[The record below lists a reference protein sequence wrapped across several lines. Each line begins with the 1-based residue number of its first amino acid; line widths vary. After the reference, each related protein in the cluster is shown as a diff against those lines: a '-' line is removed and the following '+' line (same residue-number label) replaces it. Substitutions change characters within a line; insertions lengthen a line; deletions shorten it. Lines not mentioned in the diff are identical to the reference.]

1 MESYG
6 TELKETPYPLIAAL
20 GARELQIKVLQLV
33 RTINEEFVPKLHF
46 TSMPSDHRFPLKK
59 EIREKHGTFPNQTQR
74 DFDGYRTQGIL
85 KTRWMKKHHELL
97 PAVVLLFHE
106 FDPRWNQKD
115 WMAHETAMRDE
126 MDQLK
131 RGLSGRECRVV
142 LILVQ
147 QIDDVGVAPVSVT
160 DERLASLRK
169 RLETDSKGLLLLRA
183 RDITRGSSVLAK
195 LESSVRTYAL
205 EYYKAQSKRV
215 KKYKKALSKTSHQLL
230 HVRYSFKIAH
240 YYEFRRYTTKVL
252 QHYETAYRAITA
264 LPLLDNE
271 RIEGVVT
278 MTQVKTMAEYI
289 NFKLCYHLMFSSSN
303 IKAAV
308 EQLQRHMKVYS
319 RALGPGDRANEH
331 WEWVS
336 RQYHVFAQLLSEAVS
351 IRGSLPAT
359 GLDSDIYKEPY
370 LYYSIAAKY
379 ATSRRKAATKL
390 GLSVAG
396 NRPTAES
403 VVSEFVVVPSIY
415 IGGDPVVSETQ
426 TSGQELSPAE
436 ALVKY
441 RRAIERTVPHA
452 RRTIHLL
459 EHAIQHLS
467 IYIGDQ
473 KTPRTRLKSRL
484 LAHLGI
490 ERLASGDLERARA
503 ELQKSKLAA
512 QTEHWWG
519 QTTQV
524 LKQLLMCTFRQ
535 GDTAAFIDYSL
546 QLLSPILEEFMSAP
560 ERVQTQQSMML
571 AWRSPEQLG
580 PPFTSSS
587 VLSGHEFSLD
597 RSRPLFT
604 MRAQFD
610 CVYACVKE
618 VVNVNLQLESHFPL
632 PVTMAKL
639 ELIFNDDR
647 YNLVIYHRENG
658 IETTPDEQEDGK
670 MFLSLA
676 FDPNTRRDLT
686 VPLRVKGGREFL
698 RYHETRFY
706 LGATENAVV
715 DDSSAA
721 ENDSPVESKFLRLSL
736 RCDQAPVVVEA
747 NPKPYLLEGRIPVMG
762 KGPGSPS
769 FARRKSM
776 FSTSASALDRSFG
789 DLNLNNG
796 VTPNGEV
803 VEETSNSYA
812 HGTVL
817 AVLQPRAKAKLSIAP
832 NQTLLSGDFRV
843 LSLSLASNE
852 DMLQTVS
859 YKPNCDPAPSSL
871 SLEDAVFFYQ
881 QVPGGQLTPV
891 PLDTTLQPR
900 DRMPLPNQEPNTET
914 VFRLIVRCMKSMSLR
929 IGVSISYTT
938 KAGVQVS
945 FEERFELSCH
955 DPFHIATGFLHELP
969 NGVGVNLNAK
979 ESYAVVGKPVSLQG
993 SVICSVAEP
1002 LHIVSMAFDPMT
1014 ESNMTKDIVP
1024 SGFGAT
1030 STPGQ
1035 ENIDAVLN
1043 DGDMRN
1049 FHLRVVP
1056 SQASPF
1062 VSLGRVQIRW
1072 RRLSSV
1078 LTKYAPSE
1086 HEEDIVTTWL
1096 DIPSVTFV
1104 DSPLTI
1110 SIETPTYALE
1120 GTMVSMAIRL
1130 RNNENAVHTLR
1141 IKPLEDTSEFLISGS
1156 SPAPAISS
1164 LWLCKLIL
1172 ILDVAYVRPNKR
1184 HRGSVAF
1191 RRARGENRIGA
1202 DQDR

>member
-20 GARELQIKVLQLV
+20 GARELQSKVLQLV

-46 TSMPSDHRFPLKK
+46 TSLPSDHRFPLKK

-74 DFDGYRTQGIL
+74 DFDGYRAQGIL

-115 WMAHETAMRDE
+115 WMTHETAMRDE

-147 QIDDVGVAPVSVT
+147 QIDDVGVAPVGVT

-215 KKYKKALSKTSHQLL
+215 KKYKKALSKSSHQLL

-264 LPLLDNE
+264 LPLLDSE
-271 RIEGVVT
+271 RIEGVVS
-278 MTQVKTMAEYI
+278 MAQVTTMAEYI

-308 EQLQRHMKVYS
+308 EQLQRHMKVYG
-319 RALGPGDRANEH
+319 RALGPENRANEH

-351 IRGSLPAT
+351 IRGSLPAA

-379 ATSRRKAATKL
+379 ATTRRKAATKL

-396 NRPTAES
+396 NRPIAES
-403 VVSEFVVVPSIY
+403 VASEFVVVPSIY

-426 TSGQELSPAE
+426 ASGQELSPAE

-441 RRAIERTVPHA
+441 RHAIERTVPHA
-452 RRTIHLL
+452 RRAIHLL

-484 LAHLGI
+484 LAQLGS
-490 ERLASGDLERARA
+490 ERLASGDFERARA
-503 ELQKSKLAA
+503 ELQKAILAA

-519 QTTQV
+519 QTTQI
-524 LKQLLMCTFRQ
+524 LKQLQICTSQQ

-546 QLLSPILEEFMSAP
+546 QLLSPILEEFMSAA

-580 PPFTSSS
+580 APFTASS
-587 VLSGHEFSLD
+587 VLPGHEFSLD

-604 MRAQFD
+604 MRAQFN

-618 VVNVNLQLESHFPL
+618 VVNVTLQIESHLPV

-658 IETTPDEQEDGK
+658 SETPTPEEQEDGT
-670 MFLSLA
+670 MFLSLT
-676 FDPNTRRDLT
+676 FDPNTRRELT
-686 VPLRVKGGREFL
+686 VPLRVMGGREFL

-706 LGATENAVV
+706 LGAAENSAV
-715 DDSSAA
+715 DDPTAA
-721 ENDSPVESKFLRLSL
+721 ENGEARFLRLNL
-736 RCDQAPVVVEA
+736 RSDQAPVVVEV

-796 VTPNGEV
+796 ATPNGDA
-803 VEETSNSYA
+803 VEEAGNAYA

-843 LSLSLASNE
+843 LSLTLASNE

-859 YKPNCDPAPSSL
+859 YKPNCDPSPSPL
-871 SLEDAVFFYQ
+871 SPEDAVFFYQ
-881 QVPGGQLTPV
+881 QVPDGQLTPV
-891 PLDTTLQPR
+891 PLDTTFQPR

-914 VFRLIVRCMKSMSLR
+914 VFRLIVRCMKAMSLR

-979 ESYAVVGKPVSLQG
+979 ESYAVVGKSVSLQG
-993 SVICSVAEP
+993 SVICSVSEP
-1002 LHIVSMAFDPMT
+1002 LHIVSMAFDPMI

-1030 STPGQ
+1030 STLKQ
-1035 ENIDAVLN
+1035 QDLDAVLN
-1043 DGDMRN
+1043 DGDIRN

-1078 LTKYAPSE
+1078 LTKFAPSE

-1096 DIPSVTFV
+1096 DIPSVTFI
-1104 DSPLTI
+1104 DTPLTV

-1120 GTMVSMAIRL
+1120 GTMVSMAIRM

-1141 IKPLEDTSEFLISGS
+1141 IKPLEDTSEFLISGAS
-1156 SPAPAISS
+1156 HACAHQA
-1164 LWLCKLIL
+1164 LALL
-1172 ILDVAYVRPNKR
+1172 AYITCGCV
-1184 HRGSVAF
+1184 V
-1191 RRARGENRIGA
+1191 
-1202 DQDR
+1202 